1 LNFGAC
7 MHAQISVTT
16 DLFQAALCIM
26 TTFFRCQGWL
36 LYTGLIV
43 PYFPELAKLAFAQM
57 WFFSHKTC
65 KTCKTCKSLQKLVK
79 TCKNLWKLSKSCK
92 TYSSCQCLRKTQG
105 HNFACLNHI
114 STYFRF
120 ILKNK
125 NNILW
130 KPFINVLLKG

>member
-1 LNFGAC
+1 

-57 WFFSHKTC
+57 LFFSPKLA
-65 KTCKTCKSLQKLVK
+65 KLAKVKNLQKLAK
-79 TCKNLWKLSKSCK
+79 TCENSQNLAKL
-92 TYSSCQCLRKTQG
+92 TRV
-105 HNFACLNHI
+105 I
-114 STYFRF
+114 SA
-120 ILKNK
+120 
-125 NNILW
+125 
-130 KPFINVLLKG
+130 